1 MVRTYGGREA
11 EGAQG
16 ATFSPEMSEIIY
28 WQLIREDKFWD
39 RYMDD
44 LEIVLDVKR
53 KYDRL

>member
-1 MVRTYGGREA
+1 MRTYGGREA